1 MQAERVV
8 AVIRGEGKDRHVGSG
23 YRIAGRF
30 VLTAAHCVR
39 GSGHSV
45 WLSDGERDARVV
57 VDGSPA
63 DIDLALLEITP
74 TADQEPVAE
83 VAPIQCGR
91 VDRSILGRIDQCLA
105 VGYPKHAARP
115 DALFTTSEVDG
126 WIPAASG
133 LTDTAAGRTE
143 GFLTLKATGTPPRP
157 LPTSQTEL
165 GQSPW
170 RGMSG
175 AAVFAQGLMVGVV
188 AEHHLPEGDG
198 SLTVVPIEWVE
209 RLPPKN
215 RAYMLRALGLESA
228 TKMGLI
234 AAGAR
239 ARQPWR
245 LDLDE
250 AKDSHWL
257 PNARGAWPS
266 DGNVWHFSGRYKIL
280 GELRQWLMAP
290 GQAGEGPEDTRIRLL
305 LGMPGSGKSAIL
317 GRLVVLAD
325 PVIGS
330 EVPQTADEAAVAPP
344 RGCIDVAVNAVDKD
358 VDAIAA
364 FIAEGLG
371 TEAGTAEQ
379 LVPALMR
386 LDRPPTIVVDSVD
399 EAMRGHQRR
408 LIQLLQDLSR
418 IPGVRIIAAVRSN
431 SRTETGDEL
440 ASLFGSRS
448 VRMQV
453 DAADEYFDA
462 NDMLAYVKRTLIA
475 GRDWSAQLE
484 HSPYLVDEIA
494 GAITQIA
501 SPIFLL
507 ARFSCREIID
517 KADFEGFLESDWHRI
532 LPATM
537 PEAMEGYLIRLE
549 QRFGTAAYRR
559 TLDFLLALAYT
570 YGPGYDSVEQWA
582 AVATAVSSRQST
594 YAVSDA
600 YEAFDFAGEL
610 IEAGDA
616 ELRRS
621 PRPIGLIHSE
631 IARILQVRQGKPVV
645 DHASITEVLLHEAP
659 EGPVARQRDWALA
672 GPYARTHTATHAAQ
686 CGRLPVLLDDAGFL
700 VFADPASLLS
710 AAWGRPESSAPPIA
724 ALQRCYRHVRDCSI
738 DERAAYL
745 EFSARCMGNVHLAAR
760 IGNLSLNRPWQVPWF
775 SVMTD
780 TAPGLLIYHTKRSF
794 TGNLAITEIERRPT
808 IAFTESDFGNYKLI
822 LLDLLTGEQLNY
834 YEAEFSRMLD
844 MSVQFIGTNLL
855 TAVSY
860 EDGCYLWRPS
870 QGVWARLEGR
880 QEHDEESRP
889 IAVSVGDYN
898 GKPIALTVDFSG
910 RATMWDLESWLSG
923 QRPVTAV
930 ASWPW
935 STETWRVGHDFT
947 PFEVLRLGGR
957 SVAALSVDHEMAFIF
972 DITTGA
978 MIGGIELGKRNEV
991 SSFAIGYINDEAVGL
1006 LGMWHGTVQV
1016 CELSTGRRYWLP
1028 IHHTSH
1034 VEGAATFRA
1043 DGRDMLVTISG
1054 GDLRIWNIDDLLGS
1068 RSELI
1073 AIHREDKSTP
1083 SAITIGGRAGQHI
1096 AMTGAEDGSV
1106 TFFDCRD
1113 GKAMCDPI
1121 GAHDGE
1127 VTSVAAAADGDPY
1140 AVTGGRDGTL
1150 RFWDLT
1156 SCQPSSDN
1164 IHTQNLPGR
1173 VYIGGEMAGFA
1184 LGSHPSWHPAER
1196 TVSTGTLQGR
1206 KVAVSGGDDGLV
1218 RVWDLETRA
1227 PLGAPIEVGRPVDV
1241 VAVGPEHNG
1250 KTTVAIGY
1258 SPSAPLE
1265 AFNTGPFQFYDLGSG
1280 ELITQ
1285 ARMDF
1290 NNLTGSISAAGLS
1303 KIDSHTIW
1311 AFLSASMLE
1320 RWDLTSQ
1327 QPSWARWRLALEE
1340 LPEAMCVGEYADR
1353 ALAFVA
1359 NETGDLHSYDLRDG
1373 QIVLRI
1379 SLDVPIKG
1387 LAYHPPNGLVIASPY
1402 GLLRLD
1408 LTFGQG
1414 WPASGVL
1421 EEVHGMW

>member
-1 MQAERVV
+1 M
-8 AVIRGEGKDRHVGSG
+8 GSG

-45 WLSDGERDARVV
+45 WLSDGERDARVI

-91 VDRSILGRIDQCLA
+91 VDRSISGRIDQCLA

-157 LPTSQTEL
+157 LPTGQTEL

-175 AAVFAQGLMVGVV
+175 AAVFAQGLLVGVV

-209 RLPPKN
+209 PLPDTD
-215 RAYMLRALGLESA
+215 RECMLRALGVESA
-228 TKMGLI
+228 TQMARI
-234 AAGAR
+234 TAGAR
-239 ARQPWR
+239 AHLPWR

-250 AKDSHWL
+250 ARDSHWL

-266 DGNVWHFSGRYKIL
+266 DGNVWHFSGRAKIL
-280 GELRQWLMAP
+280 GELRQWLTAP
-290 GQAGEGPEDTRIRLL
+290 APAGDGPEDTRIRLL

-317 GRLVVLAD
+317 SRLVVLAD
-325 PVIGS
+325 PVIGPA
-330 EVPQTADEAAVAPP
+330 VPQTADEAAVAPP
-344 RGCIDVAVNAVDKD
+344 RGCIDVAVNAADKD

-364 FIAEGLG
+364 FIAEAVG

-379 LVPALMR
+379 LEPALMR
-386 LDRPPTIVVDSVD
+386 LDRPLTVVVDSVD

-408 LIQLLQDLSR
+408 LIQLLRDLSR
-418 IPGVRIIAAVRSN
+418 IPGIRIIAAVRSN

-440 ASLFGSRS
+440 AALFGSRA

-453 DAADEYFDA
+453 DTGTDNAEGYFDPG
-462 NDMLAYVKRTLIA
+462 DMLVYVKRRLMA
-475 GRDWSAQLE
+475 NRVLAAQLE
-484 HSPYLVDEIA
+484 SRPHLIDEIA
-494 GAITQIA
+494 AAVTQIA

-517 KADFEGFLESDWHRI
+517 RADNEGFLESDWRRI

-537 PEAMEGYLIRLE
+537 KEAMEGYLIRLE

-559 TLDFLLALAYT
+559 TLDFLLALAYA
-570 YGPGYDSVEQWA
+570 YGSGYDSVEQWA
-582 AVATAVSSRQST
+582 AVATAVSSGQST
-594 YAVSDA
+594 YMVDDA
-600 YEAFDFAGEL
+600 YESRDCAGEL

-616 ELRRS
+616 ELQRS
-621 PRPIGLIHSE
+621 PGPIGLIHTE
-631 IARILQVRQGKPVV
+631 IAQILQARRGKPII
-645 DHASITEVLLHEAP
+645 DHASITEVILREAP
-659 EGPVARQRDWALA
+659 EGPVAGRRDWALA
-672 GPYARTHTATHAAQ
+672 GPYARAHTATHAAQ
-686 CGRLPVLLDDAGFL
+686 CGKLPALMDDAGFV
-700 VFADPASLLS
+700 VFAEPASLLS
-710 AAWGRPESSAPPIA
+710 AAWGRPESGAPAIA

-738 DERAAYL
+738 GERAAYL
-745 EFSARCMGNVHLAAR
+745 EFSLREMGNVELAAQ
-760 IGNLSLNRPWQVPWF
+760 IGAVSVNRPWQASWF
-775 SVMTD
+775 SVT
-780 TAPGLLIYHTKRSF
+780 TGGVPGLLIYRADEQV
-794 TGNLAITEIERRPT
+794 TGNVAVVDIEGRPT
-808 IAFTESDFGNYKLI
+808 AAFAETDYENSRII
-822 LLDLLTGEQLNY
+822 LLDLLTGDEITQY
-834 YEAEFSRMLD
+834 QHEFFRMQNA
-844 MSVQFIGTNLL
+844 SVQFIGTDLL
-855 TAVSY
+855 VAVI
-860 EDGCYLWRPS
+860 EGGACYLWLPA
-870 QGVWARLEGR
+870 QDAVTPIG
-880 QEHDEESRP
+880 ESRKVVEEVT
-889 IAVSVGDYN
+889 IGDYN
-898 GKPIALTVDFSG
+898 GKPIALTIDEDG
-910 RATMWDLESWLSG
+910 RAAMWDLQPWLTERRRVVKMAARSWLTEPWRISDDVAFKVIKLAG
-923 QRPVTAV
+923 RPVAV
-930 ASWPW
+930 
-935 STETWRVGHDFT
+935 
-947 PFEVLRLGGR
+947 
-957 SVAALSVDHEMAFIF
+957 LSMNNEMAFIF
-972 DITTGA
+972 DISTGEI
-978 MIGGIELGKRNEV
+978 IGGIELGERDKV
-991 SSFAIGYINDEAVGL
+991 ASFTVDYIDGAAVGL
-1006 LGMWHGTVQV
+1006 VCKYDGTVEI
-1016 CELSTGRRYWLP
+1016 CELVTGKKYSLP
-1028 IHHTSH
+1028 IHHTSP
-1034 VEGAATFRA
+1034 VDGAAIVQA
-1043 DGRDMLVTISG
+1043 EGRDMLVTNSG
-1054 GDLRIWNIDDLLGS
+1054 GTLRTWLIKTLLDERDETVGIRQEDTS
-1068 RSELI
+1068 VPSVI
-1073 AIHREDKSTP
+1073 AIGGP
-1083 SAITIGGRAGQHI
+1083 PGQNIAI
-1096 AMTGAEDGSV
+1096 MGAEDGSV
-1106 TFFDCRD
+1106 TFFDCSD
-1113 GKAMCDPI
+1113 GRIMTGPI
-1121 GAHDGE
+1121 TAHDGE

-1156 SCQPSSDN
+1156 SCQPSSGN

-1196 TVSTGTLQGR
+1196 TVSTGVLHGR

-1227 PLGAPIEVGRPVDV
+1227 PLGAPIEAGRSVDV
-1241 VAVGPEHNG
+1241 VAIGPEHNG
-1250 KTTVAIGY
+1250 KTTIAIGY
-1258 SPSAPLE
+1258 SPSAGPE
-1265 AFNTGPFQFYDLGSG
+1265 AFNTGPLRFHDLGSG

-1285 ARMDF
+1285 ARMDL
-1290 NNLTGSISAAGLS
+1290 NNLAAGISAAGLCQ
-1303 KIDSHTIW
+1303 IDGHTIW

-1327 QPSWARWRLALEE
+1327 QPPWVRWRLALEE

-1379 SLDVPIKG
+1379 SLDVPIKS

-1414 WPASGVL
+1414 WPASGGL